1 MKLSKALSYAFFIIS
16 ALASD
21 TWVSYSGPQY
31 VAMSCKAAV
40 ENVTTYCP
48 GSKKKKGYG
57 CACKN
62 KAELGSWISCAYQ
75 HTSEFDTDVESAIIQ
90 FCSKAKKVP
99 THSSLKKQYKNA
111 TGYIVD
117 IDTKAQKP
125 KTTNVPIKGAL
136 VDNFYTRYYDS
147 YHSRWGNYRTSHYLG
162 ISFLAILV
170 GIMVIAG
177 IFNWL
182 CVISPTV
189 ENKSKGVLTKK
200 LVKYI
205 TLPATFGKKHIE
217 AWKLGQLPDRF
228 ESILVCGIFLYSLF
242 SCAIIGF
249 SYHDGDPVFKKRS
262 AGISRYYGD
271 RTAILASYQFP
282 LLFIFPGRNN
292 IFQLFTR
299 WKYSRFVTLHKWI
312 ARIVLLEMLVHA
324 ISFAVQSAGLGKT
337 ASRLASTYYRYG
349 IVSMILLCLMGV
361 TSVFFIRRY
370 SYQVFAFCH
379 IVLAAVFLYAIY
391 YHVDT
396 LEFAPYYWA
405 CIAIW
410 VFDRFIRL
418 LRVLQFGGVRNARV
432 QLINDTTLRITV
444 SSAFG
449 LWKTYPGAHA
459 FIRFLTPGTF
469 WQTHPFTIILYLK
482 EENTIRFYC
491 KVKQGA
497 TKRIANFVKAEKG
510 SSRNI
515 WITVDG
521 PYGNQNPYHHYDKAV
536 FISSGNGF
544 PGSYPSVKSLL
555 DSSSKTEI
563 KLYWTIPDYS
573 YIDCFAEELSILK
586 RLPFNPVVY
595 VTHSNNSF
603 PIIDVSESINDSS
616 TNSENESKGSTQ
628 VRELST
634 SNEIKKYFD
643 YITFIEGRMDSRQ
656 IVEKELSNTNGTIA
670 FGCCAHARIND
681 TVRAELVKHLK
692 GSDPNFSY
700 FEETQVW

>member
-1 MKLSKALSYAFFIIS
+1 MKLSKALSYAFFMIS
-16 ALASD
+16 AFASD

-31 VAMSCKAAV
+31 VAMSCKAAI

-111 TGYIVD
+111 TSYIVD

-136 VDNFYTRYYDS
+136 VNNLYT
-147 YHSRWGNYRTSHYLG
+147 
-162 ISFLAILV
+162 
-170 GIMVIAG
+170 
-177 IFNWL
+177 
-182 CVISPTV
+182 
-189 ENKSKGVLTKK
+189 
-200 LVKYI
+200 
-205 TLPATFGKKHIE
+205 
-217 AWKLGQLPDRF
+217 
-228 ESILVCGIFLYSLF
+228 
-242 SCAIIGF
+242 

-324 ISFAVQSAGLGKT
+324 ISFSVQSAGLGKT

-349 IVSMILLCLMGV
+349 IVSIILLWLMGA

-379 IVLAAVFLYAIY
+379 IVLAAVFLYAIH
-391 YHVDT
+391 YHVNT
-396 LEFAPYYWA
+396 LEFAPYYWT

-410 VFDRFIRL
+410 VFDRFIRS

-449 LWKTYPGAHA
+449 LWRTYPGAHA

-469 WQTHPFTIILYLK
+469 WQTHPFTIISYLK

-510 SSRNI
+510 PSRNI

-544 PGSYPSVKSLL
+544 PGSYPSVKSLM
-555 DSSSKTEI
+555 DTSSKTEI

-573 YIDCFAEELSILK
+573 YIDCFAEELSALK
-586 RLPFNPVVY
+586 GLPFNPVVY
-595 VTHSNNSF
+595 VTHPNNCF
-603 PIIDVSESINDSS
+603 PIIDISESVNESS
-616 TNSENESKGSTQ
+616 TNSENESKGSAQ

-643 YITFIEGRMDSRQ
+643 YITFIEGRMDSQQ
-656 IVEKELSNTNGTIA
+656 IVERELSNANGTVA